1 MLKSLP
7 SLIASFVVFVSA
19 AHAQSSTGSAAEDT
33 LSYSDLKE
41 QGYILF
47 QPQDV
52 KTKLLNAGFQLQSEQ
67 ATPDGVARIYSMTA
81 GQQVF
86 LFGFS
91 DCQVEGCLFM
101 RAIHPI
107 PTAAA
112 GLSISTGVV
121 NDLNGTTPLGHYV
134 LEQGGNVSLR
144 YYVPAVPECAE
155 ACLDSHLLLF
165 MNGTKAA
172 HEALQRV
179 GRQRV
184 ASADSDDMNSSN
196 VFAAAAQLDGE
207 MFDEKIVSTLTA
219 QDTPYVAQTGFA
231 GVNNTLVDVSSFTGF
246 ENWKPDFGALI
257 PEEPEAYDSKI
268 LNQVD

>member
-1 MLKSLP
+1 M
-7 SLIASFVVFVSA
+7 
-19 AHAQSSTGSAAEDT
+19 AQSPSAGAQGDQA
-33 LSYSDLKE
+33 LSYSDLQA

-47 QPQDV
+47 QPSDV
-52 KTKLLNAGFQLQSEQ
+52 KQKLLNSGFLLQSEQ
-67 ATPDGVARIYSMTA
+67 ATPDGVAKIYSMTA

-91 DCQVEGCLFM
+91 DCQSEGCLFM

-112 GLSISTGVV
+112 GLNISTGMV

-134 LEQGGNVSLR
+134 VEQGGNVSLR

-172 HEALQRV
+172 HETLQRV

-184 ASADSDDMNSSN
+184 AGADAELIEKADI
-196 VFAAAAQLDGE
+196 FAAGARGQGE
-207 MFDEKIVSTLTA
+207 AFDAKIVSALTV
-219 QDTPYVAQTGFA
+219 QETPFAAKNGFA
-231 GVNNTLVDVSSFTGF
+231 GVENTLVDVSSFTGF
-246 ENWKPDFGALI
+246 EYWKPDFGSLI
-257 PEEPEAYDSKI
+257 PEEPEVYDSKI